1 VGDSAPASP
10 VPRYR
15 RILFKVSGEILSGE
29 GGFGLDPSRLAALS
43 SEIIDIHALGVQI
56 GLVIGA
62 GNIFR
67 GLKGATGG
75 MDRVV
80 ADHMGMLATVI
91 NALAVQDSLER
102 QAVFTRVLSAINME
116 QIAEPF
122 IRRRALRHLEK
133 GRIVLFAG
141 GTGNPYFTTD
151 TAAALR
157 AVEIGAEVLVKG
169 TKVDGVYSGD
179 PRRDPEAERYRRVTY
194 MDMLNQGLRVMDS
207 TAVTLCMDNRLPI
220 AVFDFSKPGNL
231 RRLVLGEEVGTLVE
245 NGENGSS
252 VKAKGPAKTGGES

>member
-1 VGDSAPASP
+1 MSEPAGHQQKL
-10 VPRYR
+10 RYK
-15 RILFKVSGEILSGE
+15 RILFKISGEILSGE
-29 GGFGLDPSRLAALS
+29 GGFGLDQDRLAALS
-43 SEIIDIHALGVQI
+43 EEIESVVDAGVEI

-67 GLKGATGG
+67 GLKGASQG

-91 NALAVQDSLER
+91 NALAVQDSLESHGL
-102 QAVFTRVLSAINME
+102 FTRAMSAINME

-122 IRRRALRHLEK
+122 IRRRAMRHLEK

-157 AVEIGAEVLVKG
+157 AVEIGADVLIKG
-169 TKVDGVYSGD
+169 TKVDGVYSSD
-179 PRRDPEAERYRRVTY
+179 PKKDPDATRYRHITY
-194 MDMLNQGLRVMDS
+194 MDMLGKGIKVMDS
-207 TAVTLCMDNRLPI
+207 TAITLCMDNRLPI
-220 AVFDFSKPGNL
+220 AVFDFSKPGL
-231 RRLVLGEEVGTLVE
+231 LKKLILGEKVGTVVSE
-245 NGENGSS
+245 EEH
-252 VKAKGPAKTGGES
+252 V